1 MIDHL
6 DPAEATEMEVLHGR
20 LWLGSGEAPLWG
32 MVVMDTCKWPES
44 CEIKF

>member
-6 DPAEATEMEVLHGR
+6 DLVEATEMEVLHGR
-20 LWLGSGEAPLWG
+20 SWPGSGEALLWG
-32 MVVMDTCKWPES
+32 MVVMDTCRWPES